1 MSELRKI
8 KKFRC
13 CFCFLLVVFFS
24 ISSLVYGS
32 DYSSVLVSENSLPI
46 AVLINS
52 PLYEE
57 RVSAVEIALI
67 EFGTHYNVYMAF
79 EDEFPE
85 PGSYSAIIVTGGL
98 TMASYFDDDGE
109 YLNGSYLIK
118 QADVPVL
125 GICLGNQIIGRLYGS
140 GLKEF
145 EQRGW
150 SIVKKVK
157 DDILLENI
165 PDTFNAWQ
173 NHAFVLSRVPEG
185 FELLCDGDFDSIQMI
200 KHKELPIYGVMFHPE
215 KSNGSRENHAKLVLA
230 NFVELVKENDH
241 KFAESAEDKEPSD
254 G

>member
-1 MSELRKI
+1 MSRKI
-8 KKFRC
+8 KKLQKAFPL
-13 CFCFLLVVFFS
+13 FLLFLLISSFVFGKGHSAAS
-24 ISSLVYGS
+24 IS
-32 DYSSVLVSENSLPI
+32 ENPLPI

-57 RVSAVEIALI
+57 RVSAVEIAMV
-67 EFGTHYNVYMAF
+67 EFGAHYNVYMAF
-79 EDEFPE
+79 EGEFPE
-85 PGSYSAIIVTGGL
+85 QDSYSAIIVTGGL
-98 TMASYFDDDGE
+98 TMESYFDDDGD

-150 SIVKKVK
+150 SVVKKLK
-157 DDILLENI
+157 DDVLLKNI
-165 PDTFNAWQ
+165 PENFNAWQ
-173 NHAFVLSRVPEG
+173 NHAFVLSRVPDG
-185 FELLCDGDFDSIQMI
+185 FELLCDGAYDSIQMI

-215 KSNGSRENHAKLVLA
+215 KGNSSRKNHARTVLE
-230 NFVELVKENDH
+230 NFVELVKENNY
-241 KFAESAEDKEPSD
+241 KFVKGGDKGDPSD